1 MDIKAIAQNQ
11 VQSRICPSVIWW
23 LKSLL
28 WRRILLW
35 KWSISCRNG
44 SVMRGG
50 RGRAWKKIFSSTNPT
65 PSRMTES
72 VRRLTVHSRAK
83 IRLTPG
89 LKLEVIQ
96 QDAAKWK
103 FTNLFDNNLSFRRFF
118 FIFLFWFLD
127 GFEALLLESTDLD
140 SLFSVPIFPVTNWAL
155 GLWSVLSASG
165 RLRFLTDA
173 NDLKDVA
180 TTFCLSCSTWEACC
194 DEPCSFPS
202 KKKNKNKTKNKIEI
216 MSWQKVWVYWR
227 GEGDIGV
234 Y

>member
-89 LKLEVIQ
+89 LKLEVVQ

-127 GFEALLLESTDLD
+127 GFEALLLESTDFD
-140 SLFSVPIFPVTNWAL
+140 SLFSAPIFPVTNWAL

-165 RLRFLTDA
+165 RLFWQTRMISRTWPHRFAYLVQPEKPVVT
-173 NDLKDVA
+173 NPVLFLV
-180 TTFCLSCSTWEACC
+180 
-194 DEPCSFPS
+194 
-202 KKKNKNKTKNKIEI
+202 KKKAKTKQRTK
-216 MSWQKVWVYWR
+216 KK
-227 GEGDIGV
+227 
-234 Y
+234 